1 MMGDNEAFNIL
12 YRNYYNQVYYS
23 AYAVIKDHFL
33 AQDIVQETFM
43 KVFRHLHA
51 LKEEGKKGAW
61 LNVIS
66 RNTAIDFYRKRLGCL
81 EISDD
86 NIEIN
91 SIAVEEDMDKYIEMK
106 TVRELLFSLEPQHR
120 QSLLLIYEYGL
131 TYEQLASYQN
141 TTVSAV
147 KSKLHRAKKKLRY
160 LAGEMEASC

>member
-1 MMGDNEAFNIL
+1 MGDNEAFNSL
-12 YRNYYNQVYYS
+12 YQNYYNQVYYS

-51 LKEEGKKGAW
+51 LKEEGKRGAW

-91 SIAVEEDMDKYIEMK
+91 SVAVDVGMDTYIELK
-106 TVRELLFSLEPQHR
+106 VTRELLSSLEPQHW

-131 TYEQLASYQN
+131 TYEQLASYQK
-141 TTVSAV
+141 TSVSAI
-147 KSKLHRAKKKLRY
+147 KSKLYRAKKKLRL
-160 LAGEMEASC
+160 LAREMEESC